1 MNLSVAN
8 EDIIC
13 HILSKCSIVSIM
25 KLYALNRHFITDEML
40 KLFINNRWAIHIGKC
55 IQNSILRHD
64 YLDFHKKAD
73 FHKKPMIRKA
83 TAIQIADSSIWAT
96 NRIINMKYNNIED
109 KDVALNDLLLCY
121 DSIYRTN
128 NPQKKS
134 QDIKIFKGLLGDAFD
149 LNILAYVNI
158 YKIYEIFTASTVGK
172 MSVFKE
178 KLKDNFIGNF
188 DNCGVSLPSSMRSKI
203 PAGILEKVNKK
214 QVSVLL
220 SNKNEMGLKYLTLL
234 NTIFDNCFDVKYYK
248 FKVYIAIQIT
258 KFINLFKNKEN
269 EKHLLPVVDKM
280 RGFVNQMRYR
290 AIPIAEYLYFYATF
304 EISYILSKI

>member
-1 MNLSVAN
+1 
-8 EDIIC
+8 
-13 HILSKCSIVSIM
+13 M
-25 KLYALNRHFITDEML
+25 KPYALNRHFITDEML
-40 KLFINNRWAIHIGKC
+40 KRFINNRWAIHIGK
-55 IQNSILRHD
+55 NLRDSILRHD
-64 YLDFHKKAD
+64 YLDFDKKAV
-73 FHKKPMIRKA
+73 IRKA
-83 TAIQIADSSIWAT
+83 NAIWIAAIQIADSSIWAT

-109 KDVALNDLLLCY
+109 KDTALNDLLLCY
-121 DSIYRTN
+121 DNIYRTN

-134 QDIKIFKGLLGDAFD
+134 QDIKIFKGLLGDTFD

-178 KLKDNFIGNF
+178 KYKDNLIGNF
-188 DNCGVSLPSSMRSKI
+188 DNYGESLLLSMRSKI

-220 SNKNEMGLKYLTLL
+220 SNKNEMGLKYLTVL
-234 NTIFDNCFDVKYYK
+234 NAIFDNCIDVKHYK

-258 KFINLFKNKEN
+258 KFINVFKNKEN